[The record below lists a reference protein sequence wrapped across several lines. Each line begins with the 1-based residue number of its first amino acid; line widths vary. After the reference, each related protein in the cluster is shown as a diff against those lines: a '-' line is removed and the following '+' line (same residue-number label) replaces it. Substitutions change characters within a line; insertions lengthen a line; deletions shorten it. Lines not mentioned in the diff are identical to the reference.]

1 MMLVQFLFNGNKIF
15 CCGNGIFVV
24 NVQYFVVSMINCFEM
39 ERFSLFVIVLNIDN
53 VVLMVIVNDC
63 LYDEVYVKQV
73 WVLGYVGDVLLVI
86 FICGNSCDIVKVVEV
101 VVMCDMIIVVLIG
114 YDGGEFVGLLGLQD
128 VEICIFLYCS
138 VCIQEMYMLMVNCL
152 CDLIDNMFFF
162 YQDD

>member
-1 MMLVQFLFNGNKIF
+1 MTLVQFLFNGNKIF

-24 NVQYFVVSMINCFEM
+24 NVQYFVVSMINRFET

-53 VVLMVIVNDC
+53 VVLTAIVNDR

-73 WVLGYVGDVLLVI
+73 RALGYAGDVLLVI
-86 FICGNSCDIVKVVEV
+86 FIRGNSRDIVKVVEV
-101 VVMCDMIIVVLIG
+101 VVTRDMIIVVLIG

-128 VEICIFLYCS
+128 VEIRIFSYRS
-138 VCIQEMYMLMVNCL
+138 VRIQEMYMLTVNCL
-152 CDLIDNMFFF
+152 CDLIDNTFFF